1 MRQARAFGKV
11 AAPPPI
17 IARIN
22 VERSCTMKRK
32 SLALPEIGLIAAT
45 RAAAGA
51 GIALLL
57 ADRLK
62 EGPRKAVGWTLLGV
76 GALTTIPILIQLLSS
91 DEEEELMTE
100 EELEPQFTSAGE

>member
-1 MRQARAFGKV
+1 
-11 AAPPPI
+11 
-17 IARIN
+17 
-22 VERSCTMKRK
+22 MKRK

-62 EGPRKAVGWTLLGV
+62 DGTRKAVGWTLLGV
-76 GALTTIPILIQLLSS
+76 GALTTIPILIQLLSTEEHE
-91 DEEEELMTE
+91 DEELLVE
-100 EELEPQFTSAGE
+100 EELEPHMTTAGE